1 MDEGAPSRRGP
12 PCVKDISDL
21 KKQAIKY
28 GRILIGIG
36 ISVGLCWFLARGLD
50 WSDVWDNITSA
61 SIPLLIVGFLVFMGA
76 SVLRAARWQMLFIDP
91 QPSIPRLFIVQHEG
105 LGLGNVM
112 PIRVASEVTQVGVLT
127 MRDKIRLSTVLAAIG
142 MERIVDM
149 LSSMLLIGVGV
160 IFVSELRTFAPLV
173 WSVVIGIAAGMAALQ
188 ILSSR
193 GRTLSLVR
201 RVRFLAAFSDSLN
214 DLFNERRR
222 LVKAFAASLA
232 YWMLV
237 GLSAWVI
244 ARAVRLDDVSP
255 IAATLVILVTISFS
269 TIVPAAPSA
278 IGTFHAAVVYGLGL
292 IDVPEEAAF
301 PFAFIVHLF
310 FFVPAI
316 VIAAIFLPREKIS
329 LRRPWTPKSSSTS
342 DAPGGEDEPLAVK
355 SRYEASSTG
364 ETPV

>member
-1 MDEGAPSRRGP
+1 MHTQVWYGTERITQEYGSIGRLPLKAA
-12 PCVKDISDL
+12 PCVRDRSNL

-36 ISVGLCWFLARGLD
+36 VSIGLCWFLARGLEWD
-50 WSDVWDNITSA
+50 DVWDNLTSA
-61 SIPLLIVGFLVFMGA
+61 SIPLLMLGFLVFMGA

-127 MRDKIRLSTVLAAIG
+127 MRDKIRLSNVLAAIG

-160 IFVSELRTFAPLV
+160 IFVPELSRYAPIV
-173 WSVVIGIAAGMAALQ
+173 WSIVGGIGLGMAALQ
-188 ILSSR
+188 VFSSR
-193 GRTLSLVR
+193 GRTLSWVR
-201 RVRFLAAFSDSLN
+201 RIRILAAFSDSLN
-214 DLFNERRR
+214 DLMKERKR
-222 LVKAFAASLA
+222 LAKAFAASLA
-232 YWMLV
+232 YWALV
-237 GLSAWVI
+237 GLSAWII
-244 ARAVRLDDVSP
+244 AWAVGLENDVSP

-292 IDVPEEAAF
+292 IDVPEESAF

-329 LRRPWTPKSSSTS
+329 IRRPSMS
-342 DAPGGEDEPLAVK
+342 
-355 SRYEASSTG
+355 EASSTS
-364 ETPV
+364 EAPA

>member
-1 MDEGAPSRRGP
+1 M
-12 PCVKDISDL
+12 

-36 ISVGLCWFLARGLD
+36 ISVGLCWFLAWGVDD
-50 WSDVWDNITSA
+50 WNVVWDNITSS
-61 SIPLLIVGFLVFMGA
+61 SIPLLVLGFLVFMGA

-112 PIRVASEVTQVGVLT
+112 PVRVASEVTQVGVLT

-160 IFVSELRTFAPLV
+160 IFVSELRMFAPIV
-173 WSVVIGIAAGMAALQ
+173 WLVVIGIVAGMAALQ

-201 RVRFLAAFSDSLN
+201 RVRFIAAFSDSLN

-222 LVKAFAASLA
+222 LAKAFAASLA
-232 YWMLV
+232 YWVLV

-244 ARAVRLDDVSP
+244 TRAVRLDDVSP

-292 IDVPEEAAF
+292 ISEGVVTEEAAL
-301 PFAFIVHLF
+301 PFAIIIHLF

-329 LRRPWTPKSSSTS
+329 IRRPWAPKSSSTS
-342 DAPGGEDEPLAVK
+342 DAPGEEDEPLGVK
-355 SRYEASSTG
+355 SRHEASSTG

>member
-1 MDEGAPSRRGP
+1 MKRITQEYGRRGRSAP
-12 PCVKDISDL
+12 KVAPCVQDRSNL
-21 KKQAIKY
+21 KKIAIKY
-28 GRILIGIG
+28 GRILIGIVVS
-36 ISVGLCWFLARGLD
+36 IGLCWFLARGLD
-50 WSDVWDNITSA
+50 WNDVWNNLTSA
-61 SIPLLIVGFLVFMGA
+61 SIPLLVLGFLVFMGA

-112 PIRVASEVTQVGVLT
+112 PVRVASEVTQVGVLT
-127 MRDKIRLSTVLAAIG
+127 MRDKIRLSNVLAAIG

-160 IFVSELRTFAPLV
+160 IFVPELSRFAPIV
-173 WSVVIGIAAGMAALQ
+173 WSIVGGIGVGMVALQ
-188 ILSSR
+188 IFSSR
-193 GRTLSLVR
+193 SKTLGWVR
-201 RVRFLAAFSDSLN
+201 RVRILAAFSDSLN
-214 DLFNERRR
+214 DLLRERKR

-232 YWMLV
+232 YWALV
-237 GLSAWVI
+237 GLSAWII
-244 ARAVRLDDVSP
+244 AWAVGLNDVSP

-278 IGTFHAAVVYGLGL
+278 IGTFHAAVVYGLSL
-292 IDVPEEAAF
+292 IDVPEESAF

-329 LRRPWTPKSSSTS
+329 IRRPSVS
-342 DAPGGEDEPLAVK
+342 
-355 SRYEASSTG
+355 EASSTS
-364 ETPV
+364 EAPA

>member
-1 MDEGAPSRRGP
+1 M
-12 PCVKDISDL
+12 

-36 ISVGLCWFLARGLD
+36 VSVGLCWFLARGLD
-50 WSDVWDNITSA
+50 WNDVWDNITSA
-61 SIPLLIVGFLVFMGA
+61 SIPLLVVGFLVFMGA

-112 PIRVASEVTQVGVLT
+112 PVRVASEVTQVGVLT

-160 IFVSELRTFAPLV
+160 IFVSELRMFAPLV
-173 WSVVIGIAAGMAALQ
+173 WLVVIGIVAGMAALQ

-201 RVRFLAAFSDSLN
+201 RVRFIAAFSDSLN

-222 LVKAFAASLA
+222 LAKAFAASLA
-232 YWMLV
+232 YWVLV

-292 IDVPEEAAF
+292 ISEGVAEEAF

-329 LRRPWTPKSSSTS
+329 LRRPWAPKSSSTS
-342 DAPGGEDEPLAVK
+342 DAPGGEDEPLGVK
-355 SRYEASSTG
+355 SRHEASSTG

>member
-1 MDEGAPSRRGP
+1 M
-12 PCVKDISDL
+12 

-36 ISVGLCWFLARGLD
+36 VSVGLCWFLARGLD
-50 WSDVWDNITSA
+50 WNDVWDNITSA
-61 SIPLLIVGFLVFMGA
+61 SIPLLVVGFLVFMGA

-112 PIRVASEVTQVGVLT
+112 PVRVASEVTQVGVLT

-173 WSVVIGIAAGMAALQ
+173 WSVVIGIVAGMAALQ

-193 GRTLSLVR
+193 GRTLSLGR
-201 RVRFLAAFSDSLN
+201 RVRFIAAFSDSLN

-222 LVKAFAASLA
+222 LAKAFAASLA
-232 YWMLV
+232 YWVLV

-255 IAATLVILVTISFS
+255 IAATLVILVTISLS

-292 IDVPEEAAF
+292 ISEGVAEEAF
-301 PFAFIVHLF
+301 PFAFIIHLF

-329 LRRPWTPKSSSTS
+329 LRRPWAPKSSSTS
-342 DAPGGEDEPLAVK
+342 DAPGGEDEPLGVK
-355 SRYEASSTG
+355 SRHEASSTG

>member
-1 MDEGAPSRRGP
+1 M
-12 PCVKDISDL
+12 

-36 ISVGLCWFLARGLD
+36 VSVGLCWFLARGLD
-50 WSDVWDNITSA
+50 WNDVWDNITSA
-61 SIPLLIVGFLVFMGA
+61 SIPLLVVGFLVFMGA

-112 PIRVASEVTQVGVLT
+112 PVRVASEVTQVGVLT

-160 IFVSELRTFAPLV
+160 IFVSELRMFAPIV
-173 WSVVIGIAAGMAALQ
+173 WLVVIGIVAGMAALQ

-201 RVRFLAAFSDSLN
+201 RVRFIAAFSDSLN

-292 IDVPEEAAF
+292 ISEGVAEEAF

-329 LRRPWTPKSSSTS
+329 LRRPWAPKSSSTS
-342 DAPGGEDEPLAVK
+342 DAPGGEDEPLGVK
-355 SRYEASSTG
+355 SRHEASSTG

>member
-1 MDEGAPSRRGP
+1 M
-12 PCVKDISDL
+12 
-21 KKQAIKY
+21 KKKAIKY

-36 ISVGLCWFLARGLD
+36 VSVGLCWFLARGLD
-50 WSDVWDNITSA
+50 WNDVWDNITSA
-61 SIPLLIVGFLVFMGA
+61 SIPLLVVGFLVFMGA

-112 PIRVASEVTQVGVLT
+112 PVRVASEVTQVGVLT

-173 WSVVIGIAAGMAALQ
+173 WSVVIGIVAGMAALQ

-201 RVRFLAAFSDSLN
+201 RVRFIAAFSDSLN

-222 LVKAFAASLA
+222 LAKAFAASLA
-232 YWMLV
+232 YWVLV

-255 IAATLVILVTISFS
+255 IAATLVILVTISLS

-292 IDVPEEAAF
+292 ISEGVVTEEAAL
-301 PFAFIVHLF
+301 PFAFIIHLF

-329 LRRPWTPKSSSTS
+329 LRRPWAPKSSSTS
-342 DAPGGEDEPLAVK
+342 DVPGGEDEPLGVK
-355 SRYEASSTG
+355 SRHEASSTG

>member
-1 MDEGAPSRRGP
+1 MERITQEYAGRGRSAPKVA
-12 PCVKDISDL
+12 PCVQDGSNL
-21 KKQAIKY
+21 KKLAIKY

-36 ISVGLCWFLARGLD
+36 VSIGLCWFLARGLN
-50 WSDVWDNITSA
+50 WNDVWENLTSA
-61 SIPLLIVGFLVFMGA
+61 SIPLLVLGFLVFMGA

-127 MRDKIRLSTVLAAIG
+127 MRDKIRLSNVLAAIG

-160 IFVSELRTFAPLV
+160 IFVPELSRFAPIV
-173 WSVVIGIAAGMAALQ
+173 WSIVGGIGVGMAALQ
-188 ILSSR
+188 VFSSR
-193 GRTLSLVR
+193 SRTLSWVR
-201 RVRFLAAFSDSLN
+201 RIRILAAFSDSLN
-214 DLFNERRR
+214 DLLMERKR

-232 YWMLV
+232 YWVLV
-237 GLSAWVI
+237 GLSAWII
-244 ARAVRLDDVSP
+244 AWAVGLDDVSP

-278 IGTFHAAVVYGLGL
+278 IGTFHAAVVYGLSL
-292 IDVPEEAAF
+292 IDVPEESAF

-329 LRRPWTPKSSSTS
+329 IRRPSIS
-342 DAPGGEDEPLAVK
+342 
-355 SRYEASSTG
+355 EASSTR
-364 ETPV
+364 EAPA